1 MKFEMLSND
10 MIQTTVAQAT
20 TYETRIKDSNG
31 KVIAT
36 DTVTPVQQKLM
47 D

>member
-1 MKFEMLSND
+1 MKFEVLGNK

-20 TYETRIKDSNG
+20 TYETRIKDDSG

-36 DTVTPVQQKLM
+36 DTVTPIKQQ
-47 D
+47 